1 MVKKPTVIK
10 KGVSVSTKKETAPK
24 KVTSPT
30 PPKVDKDVEKRLQKV
45 VESCNKKYGDN
56 AVIKGFPK
64 KDSGDNWYDIVRFS
78 TGIPSL
84 DIALGGGIPIGRYTE
99 IQGAFSSFKT
109 TTTLH
114 SVREFQNKF
123 NKSVLLCDAE
133 GTTDAPY
140 LEQLGINPNLFLY
153 NPSEGLEEV
162 TQLILDNMDNDD
174 VKFAVIDSIEAL
186 IPIKEY
192 QSDMDETVMMGI
204 RAKALGEFFRKFQAK
219 NNKLKREGRMPF
231 TIVGINQLKDKIGAY
246 GNPEFAPG
254 GRAKD
259 YAQSVCV
266 RLRKGDD
273 LFEGTGDN
281 KRKVGQTIKFK
292 VEKNKTFSPGRTGEY
307 DMYTDENNSAEI
319 RRGYCDIYL
328 SIIIEALTFGIIDRS
343 GSYFFLASDPD
354 NKFQG
359 KEKLINYLRSNEEI
373 IHDLEQ
379 QVLEMMKKK

>member
-10 KGVSVSTKKETAPK
+10 QGVKTPPIK
-24 KVTSPT
+24 KVSSST
-30 PPKVDKDVEKRLQKV
+30 PIRKADKDTEKRLQKV
-45 VESCNKKYGDN
+45 VESCNKKYGEN

-64 KDSGDNWYDIVRFS
+64 NDGENWYDIVRFS

-84 DIALGGGIPIGRYTE
+84 DIALGGGIPVGRYTE

-114 SVREFQNKF
+114 SVRGFQNQF
-123 NKSVLLCDAE
+123 AKSVLLCDAE

-140 LEQLGINPNLFLY
+140 LEQLGIEPSLFLY

-162 TQLILDNMDNDD
+162 TQMILDSMDSDD
-174 VKFAVIDSIEAL
+174 VKLAVIDSIEAL

-192 QSDMDETVMMGI
+192 ESDMDETVMMGI

-231 TIVGINQLKDKIGAY
+231 TIIGINQLKDKIGAY

-292 VEKNKTFSPGRTGEY
+292 IEKNKTFSPGRTGEY
-307 DMYTDENNSAEI
+307 DMYTDENNSADI
-319 RRGYCDIYL
+319 KRGYCDIYL

-343 GSYFFLASDPD
+343 GSYFYLTSDPD

-359 KEKLINYLRSNEEI
+359 KEKLISYLRSNEDI

>member
-10 KGVSVSTKKETAPK
+10 KGVNVSTKKETAPK

-30 PPKVDKDVEKRLQKV
+30 TPKVDKDVEKRLQKV
-45 VESCNKKYGDN
+45 VETCNKKYGDN

-64 KDSGDNWYDIVRFS
+64 KESGDNWYDIVRFS
-78 TGIPSL
+78 TSIPSL
-84 DIALGGGIPIGRYTE
+84 DIAIGGGIPVGRYVE
-99 IQGAFSSFKT
+99 FQGAFSSFKT

-114 SVREFQNKF
+114 SIREFQKKF
-123 NKSVLLCDAE
+123 GKTVLLCDAE
-133 GTTDAPY
+133 GTTDEAY
-140 LEQLGINPNLFLY
+140 LTQLGIDPDLFLY

-162 TQLILDNMDNDD
+162 AQLILDSMDSEDI
-174 VKFAVIDSIEAL
+174 KMAVIDSIEAL

-192 QSDMDETVMMGI
+192 ESEMDESTQMGI
-204 RAKALGEFFRKFQAK
+204 RAKLLGEFFRKYTAK
-219 NNKLKREGRMPF
+219 NNKLKREGKMPF
-231 TIVGINQLKDKIGAY
+231 TLIGINQLRDKIGAY

-254 GRAKD
+254 GRSKEH
-259 YAQSVCV
+259 YQSVCV

>member
-10 KGVSVSTKKETAPK
+10 KGVNVSTKKETAPK
-24 KVTSPT
+24 KATSPAT
-30 PPKVDKDVEKRLQKV
+30 PKVDKDVEKRLQKV
-45 VESCNKKYGDN
+45 VETCNKKYGDN

-64 KDSGDNWYDIVRFS
+64 KESGDNWYDIVRFS
-78 TGIPSL
+78 TSIPSL
-84 DIALGGGIPIGRYTE
+84 DIAIGGGIPVGRYVE
-99 IQGAFSSFKT
+99 FQGAFSSFKT

-114 SVREFQNKF
+114 SIREFQKKF
-123 NKSVLLCDAE
+123 GKTVLLCDAE
-133 GTTDAPY
+133 GTTDEAY
-140 LEQLGINPNLFLY
+140 LTQLGIDPDLFLY

-162 TQLILDNMDNDD
+162 AQLILDSMDSEDI
-174 VKFAVIDSIEAL
+174 KMAVIDSIEAL

-192 QSDMDETVMMGI
+192 ESEMDESTQMGI
-204 RAKALGEFFRKFQAK
+204 RAKLLGEFFRKYTAK
-219 NNKLKREGRMPF
+219 NNKLKREGKMPF
-231 TIVGINQLKDKIGAY
+231 TLIGINQLRDKIGAY

-254 GRAKD
+254 GRSKEH
-259 YAQSVCV
+259 YQSVCV

>member
-10 KGVSVSTKKETAPK
+10 KGVSVSTKKETVPK

-64 KDSGDNWYDIVRFS
+64 KESGDNWYDIVRFS
-78 TGIPSL
+78 TSIPSL
-84 DIALGGGIPIGRYTE
+84 DIAIGGGIPVGRYVE
-99 IQGAFSSFKT
+99 FQGAFSSFKT

-114 SVREFQNKF
+114 SIREFQKKF
-123 NKSVLLCDAE
+123 GKTVLLCDAE
-133 GTTDAPY
+133 GTTDEAY
-140 LEQLGINPNLFLY
+140 LTQLGIDPDLFLY

-162 TQLILDNMDNDD
+162 AQLILDSMDSEDI
-174 VKFAVIDSIEAL
+174 KMAVIDSIEAL

-192 QSDMDETVMMGI
+192 ESEMDESTQMGI
-204 RAKALGEFFRKFQAK
+204 RAKLLGEFFRKYTAK
-219 NNKLKREGRMPF
+219 NNKLKREGKMPF
-231 TIVGINQLKDKIGAY
+231 TLIGINQLRDKIGAY

-254 GRAKD
+254 GRSKEH
-259 YAQSVCV
+259 YQSVCV

>member
-10 KGVSVSTKKETAPK
+10 KGVNVSTKKETAPK
-24 KVTSPT
+24 KVTSPAT
-30 PPKVDKDVEKRLQKV
+30 PKVDKDVEKRLQKV
-45 VESCNKKYGDN
+45 VETCNKKYGDN

-64 KDSGDNWYDIVRFS
+64 KESGDNWYDIVRFS
-78 TGIPSL
+78 TSIPSL
-84 DIALGGGIPIGRYTE
+84 DIAIGGGIPVGRYVE
-99 IQGAFSSFKT
+99 FQGAFSSFKT

-114 SVREFQNKF
+114 SIREFQKKF
-123 NKSVLLCDAE
+123 GKTVLLCDAE
-133 GTTDAPY
+133 GTTDEAY
-140 LEQLGINPNLFLY
+140 LTQLGIDPDLFLY

-162 TQLILDNMDNDD
+162 AQLILDSMDSED
-174 VKFAVIDSIEAL
+174 VKMAVIDSIEAL

-192 QSDMDETVMMGI
+192 ESEMDESTQMGI
-204 RAKALGEFFRKFQAK
+204 RAKLLGEFFRKYTAK
-219 NNKLKREGRMPF
+219 NNKLKREGKMPF
-231 TIVGINQLKDKIGAY
+231 TLIGINQLRDKIGAY

-254 GRAKD
+254 GRSKEH
-259 YAQSVCV
+259 YQSVCV

>member
-10 KGVSVSTKKETAPK
+10 KGVNVSTKKETAPK

-30 PPKVDKDVEKRLQKV
+30 TPKVDKDVEKRLQKV
-45 VESCNKKYGDN
+45 VETCNKKYGDN

-64 KDSGDNWYDIVRFS
+64 KESGDNWYDIVRFS
-78 TGIPSL
+78 TSIPSL
-84 DIALGGGIPIGRYTE
+84 DIAIGGGIPVGRYVE
-99 IQGAFSSFKT
+99 FQGAFSSFKT

-114 SVREFQNKF
+114 SIREFQKKF
-123 NKSVLLCDAE
+123 GKTVLLCDAE
-133 GTTDAPY
+133 GTTDEAY
-140 LEQLGINPNLFLY
+140 LTQLGIDPDLFLY

-162 TQLILDNMDNDD
+162 AQLILDSMDSED
-174 VKFAVIDSIEAL
+174 VKMAVIDSIEAL

-192 QSDMDETVMMGI
+192 ESEMDESTQMGI
-204 RAKALGEFFRKFQAK
+204 RAKLLGEFFRKYTAK
-219 NNKLKREGRMPF
+219 NNKLKREGKMPF
-231 TIVGINQLKDKIGAY
+231 TLIGINQLRDKIGAY

-254 GRAKD
+254 GRSKEH
-259 YAQSVCV
+259 YQSVCV